1 MRLKDITQMTL
12 KKTFVILALLG
23 ASSVMAAAHP
33 DDLDTAKK
41 LTSAIDLA
49 AMTLPTAVRQG
60 DMKDYRKF
68 ISSPVETQLDKIN
81 ALPQP
86 RRMEL
91 VQCVSAGNEFL
102 NRAGDSMKAKKVK
115 PASSLESESLSAC
128 KALK

>member
-1 MRLKDITQMTL
+1 LRQKDTRQMTL
-12 KKTFVILALLG
+12 EKTFAAFALVG
-23 ASSVMAAAHP
+23 ATSVMAAVPP
-33 DDLDTAKK
+33 DDLATAKK
-41 LTSAIDLA
+41 LASAIDLA

-60 DMKDYRKF
+60 DMTDYRKF
-68 ISSPVETQLDKIN
+68 ISSPVEAQLDKIK

-102 NRAGDSMKAKKVK
+102 NRAGDSMKAQKVK
-115 PASSLESESLSAC
+115 PAGSLESESLSAC